1 MNLYIKTKDYFLTK
15 EKFDLLFDAENEM
28 LITSP
33 VPNNLE
39 KYYQS
44 DDYISHTDQSESLT
58 DKLYVFI
65 KNYNLKRKVRL
76 LNCIFPEKG
85 SLLDIGAGTG
95 DFLVTAKENN
105 WRVAGVEPNQ
115 KARRYAKT
123 KGVNLAAALNLIPIC
138 SYDIITL
145 WHVLEHMPNLNDQL
159 AHITRLVKNGGYL
172 ILAVPNYKSYDA
184 HYYKE
189 HWAAYDVPRHLYHF
203 TKSSIVKLLLPH
215 GLELI
220 DTKPMLFDSFYVSL
234 LSEKYKTGKN
244 RYLAAF
250 FRGLVSNIKGWSS
263 KEYSS
268 HIYLLKK
275 E

>member
-76 LNCIFPEKG
+76 LNSLFPEKG

>member
-203 TKSSIVKLLLPH
+203 TKPSIVKLLLPH

>member
-65 KNYNLKRKVRL
+65 KNYNLKHKVRL
-76 LNCIFPEKG
+76 LNSLFPEKG

>member
-76 LNCIFPEKG
+76 LNSLFPGKG

-123 KGVNLAAALNLIPIC
+123 KGVNLAAALNFLPIC

-145 WHVLEHMPNLNDQL
+145 WHVLEHMPNLTDQL
-159 AHITRLVKNGGYL
+159 VHITRLVKNGGYL

-203 TKSSIVKLLLPH
+203 TKPSIVKLLLPH
-215 GLELI
+215 GLALI